1 MESNEINVTSFQDG
15 DDLVIHHVND
25 IDEVVNEWTTKMK
38 VGGYFTYEHIRD
50 GEVIDTWQEPNLVV
64 DEGITYALDA
74 SFSGG
79 TPITTWYVGVYKN
92 NYTPIAGNV
101 ASTFA
106 GAGVANEANSEY
118 DEAAR
123 PTWTEAGV
131 TAKTVTNSASPAVFT
146 FNTTVTIYGAF
157 LISNNTKGG
166 LTGTLAAASKFSSS
180 RAMLAA
186 DVLNVTYTITGTS
199 T

>member
-1 MESNEINVTSFQDG
+1 MEQN
-15 DDLVIHHVND
+15 
-25 IDEVVNEWTTKMK
+25 TKMR
-38 VGGYFTYEHIRD
+38 VAGYFNYEHIRD
-50 GEVIDTWQEPNLVV
+50 GKVIDSWQEPNLVV
-64 DEGITYALDA
+64 DEGLNYALDA

-106 GAGVANEANSEY
+106 GAGIANEATTEY
-118 DEAAR
+118 DEATR
-123 PTWTEAGV
+123 PGWTEAGV
-131 TAKTVTNSASPAVFT
+131 SAKTITNSASPAVFT
-146 FNTTVTIYGAF
+146 FNTGVTVYGAF
-157 LISNNTKGG
+157 LISANTKGG
-166 LTGTLAAASKFSSS
+166 LTGTLAAASKFTSS

-186 DVLNVTYTITGTS
+186 DVLNVTYTLTATS

>member
-1 MESNEINVTSFQDG
+1 MKQ
-15 DDLVIHHVND
+15 ND
-25 IDEVVNEWTTKMK
+25 KVVGNQLQKLK
-38 VGGYFTYEHIRD
+38 VAGFFTYEHVRD

-64 DEGITYALDA
+64 DEGINYALDA

-106 GAGVANEANSEY
+106 GAGIANEANAEY
-118 DEAAR
+118 DEATR

-131 TAKTVTNSASPAVFT
+131 SAKTVTNSASPAVFT

-166 LTGTLAAASKFSSS
+166 LTGTLAAASKFASS

>member
-1 MESNEINVTSFQDG
+1 MELNFDEIVTAKE
-15 DDLVIHHVND
+15 L
-25 IDEVVNEWTTKMK
+25 TKLK
-38 VGGYFTYEHIRD
+38 VAGYFTYEHIRN

-64 DEGITYALDA
+64 DEGINYALDA
-74 SFSGG
+74 AFSGG

-118 DEAAR
+118 NEATR

-131 TAKTVTNSASPAVFT
+131 SAKSITNSASPATFT

-157 LISNNTKGG
+157 LISNSTKGG
-166 LTGTLAAASKFSSS
+166 TTGTLAAASKFSAS
-180 RAMLAA
+180 RSMLAA
-186 DVLNVTYTITGTS
+186 DVLNVTYTLTGSS